1 MGYALKADG
10 SFRAVNDESWCI
22 DGEVYQ
28 QDQPEISENSQA
40 QINAQARAYLQET
53 DWYVIRVTETGQ
65 PIPEEVLLNRQKS
78 RESVK

>member
-10 SFRAVNDESWCI
+10 SFRAVVDDSWCL

-28 QDQPEISENSQA
+28 QDQPELLEDSQA
-40 QINAQARAYLQET
+40 QINAHSRAYLQET
-53 DWYVIRVTETGQ
+53 DWYVVRMTETGE
-65 PIPEEVLLNRQKS
+65 PIPQDILEKRKEA